1 MSGKRSKK
9 INRPRASGGNRGAKV
24 ALLVALGLL
33 VALVV
38 VLAQL
43 TAQKNSRPVGAGE
56 SRTDTRSV
64 EKPAEK
70 PTVSSPEF
78 EFYTLLPEQG
88 NRPPRAEP
96 DQAPTPSPSSA
107 EEPVLENGAR
117 YLIQAGSFRGRKD
130 AESRKAELALLGFE
144 SRIKAVDIQGESYF
158 RVMVGPLAAKEA
170 AEAQRRMQEAGVEVM
185 ASRHS
190 DG

>member
-9 INRPRASGGNRGAKV
+9 VNRPRASGGNRGAKV

-56 SRTDTRSV
+56 TRTDARSV
-64 EKPAEK
+64 EKTAEK
-70 PTVSSPEF
+70 PTVSPPEF

-96 DQAPTPSPSSA
+96 DKSPSPSPPSA
-107 EEPVLENGAR
+107 EEPVLESGAN

-144 SRIKAVDIQGESYF
+144 SRVTAVEIQGESYF

-170 AEAQRRMQEAGVEVM
+170 AAAQRRLREAGVEVM
-185 ASRHS
+185 APRRS